1 MNKKLILLLAA
12 ALFIGGINLDLA
24 AYAVSGPF
32 GYDLSLRRPKPIASR
47 ITGDTNKYE
56 RYGICRFLSARFR
69 CTCPKICQ

>member
-32 GYDLSLRRPKPIASR
+32 GYDLQKDINRKKSQPKNGNQINLLIQQQIINLRTLIL
-47 ITGDTNKYE
+47 I
-56 RYGICRFLSARFR
+56 
-69 CTCPKICQ
+69 Q